1 MLLLFFVY
9 TLEHTQGLKTASDIS
24 TTMVSPML
32 ESKFF
37 GTSNKT
43 KTHYLQTG
51 DSNGQLIICL
61 HGLGGSVSTF
71 KPLVP
76 SLPKK
81 YNIVLMDFQGFGQ
94 TPLTSNTEPLSFSG
108 HVSDVHDL
116 ITFLQRDNNG
126 NAKGGKVC
134 ITKRSRGAFTV
145 TDQDISNSRSS
156 SLATRSAALS
166 HSTTLRSTHPTSLG
180 SPSSALVDP
189 QLTYQQCANACST

>member
-1 MLLLFFVY
+1 MLLVFFVY
-9 TLEHTQGLKTASDIS
+9 TLEHTQGLKTASDIP

-108 HVSDVHDL
+108 HVYTILSHFYRE
-116 ITFLQRDNNG
+116 ITMAMRREERY
-126 NAKGGKVC
+126 A
-134 ITKRSRGAFTV
+134 S
-145 TDQDISNSRSS
+145 
-156 SLATRSAALS
+156 RSAAVERL
-166 HSTTLRSTHPTSLG
+166 L
-180 SPSSALVDP
+180 
-189 QLTYQQCANACST
+189 